1 MLGLSLASVL
11 GPIIEARGMRYQD
24 WPGLDPVSIL
34 GPIIAARG
42 IDKRTLQT

>member
-1 MLGLSLASVL
+1 ML
-11 GPIIEARGMRYQD
+11 GPIIEARRMQYQD

-42 IDKRTLQT
+42 MDLRTLQT